1 MNHSHHKIL
10 DVEDKEFNHKSN
22 TKSKNKNETYD
33 LLNSKRLK
41 EIQNTNKSFARN
53 TSIDILSSNSIN
65 NITESSIKNT
75 ETRINRLHNAF
86 NNARISGVKSLNT
99 LKGHS
104 KMTSNKV
111 NPFKNEATINYE
123 LILKIVSGGIS
134 LASLALILYKYNN
147 EIIDLSLNVKNSII
161 ENQNDFLAGI
171 LFITTAVFSFIIY
184 KYLKQR
190 QEYISLC
197 KELAN
202 ISNNDIIKELSDS
215 YSNTQSFIEEDII
228 ISKYSKMF
236 KMTETSYMNDVYKP
250 YLKNILENNPSM
262 NRRDLVENGEIKI
275 FWVYMIDDI
284 EVESEE

>member
-1 MNHSHHKIL
+1 M
-10 DVEDKEFNHKSN
+10 
-22 TKSKNKNETYD
+22 
-33 LLNSKRLK
+33 
-41 EIQNTNKSFARN
+41 
-53 TSIDILSSNSIN
+53 
-65 NITESSIKNT
+65 
-75 ETRINRLHNAF
+75 
-86 NNARISGVKSLNT
+86 
-99 LKGHS
+99 
-104 KMTSNKV
+104 
-111 NPFKNEATINYE
+111 
-123 LILKIVSGGIS
+123 ILKIVSGGIS

-275 FWVYMIDDI
+275 FWVYMNIQVSNI
-284 EVESEE
+284 YYVW